1 MSWMNAQER
10 VESAVSA
17 VARMVISLIL
27 PLWGL
32 GMIILGLSWMSPWW
46 IACGA
51 VTGAVG
57 LILAVGNPLIWP
69 LVSDTKSRRPGF

>member
-1 MSWMNAQER
+1 MEAT
-10 VESAVSA
+10 VSF

-32 GMIILGLSWMSPWW
+32 AMLILGLAWASLWW
-46 IACGA
+46 IVCGA
-51 VTGAVG
+51 VTGGIG

-69 LVSDTKSRRPGF
+69 LVSEPQVRRPGS